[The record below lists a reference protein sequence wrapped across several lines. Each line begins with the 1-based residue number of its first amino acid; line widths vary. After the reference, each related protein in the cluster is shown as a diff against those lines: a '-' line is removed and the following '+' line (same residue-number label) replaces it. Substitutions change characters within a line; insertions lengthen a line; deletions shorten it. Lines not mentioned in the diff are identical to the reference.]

1 MVNPF
6 QKIKKSKHL
15 WHYGQQKTIHQTP
28 NFWRKSSST
37 TGTVGNKIYNLVM
50 AFLYIRGQL
59 GPDHWEYCSTPLFFL
74 NEVLFFFFSFHFCFF
89 IILATGSNPCTTL
102 EEIKNKGWLLYIT
115 KREALYCPGGASVD
129 HSFFP
134 LFTSSIFSLFDNGWG
149 LKHWFANRLWQ
160 WCRIGDL
167 PLYFL
172 CPYIDTYYISTIWTV
187 YNCIRPIYI
196 SIHSRRHAAFSS
208 IHHIAPTG
216 QKPLLSGGHSLR
228 LCTQKMLI
236 RTTSKEVL
244 IFKPFLP
251 LLWLPCCTC

>member
-1 MVNPF
+1 M
-6 QKIKKSKHL
+6 K
-15 WHYGQQKTIHQTP
+15 
-28 NFWRKSSST
+28 
-37 TGTVGNKIYNLVM
+37 
-50 AFLYIRGQL
+50 
-59 GPDHWEYCSTPLFFL
+59 
-74 NEVLFFFFSFHFCFF
+74 FFFFFF
-89 IILATGSNPCTTL
+89 FPFLLFYYTGHGQQPLHNTL

-196 SIHSRRHAAFSS
+196 H
-208 IHHIAPTG
+208 
-216 QKPLLSGGHSLR
+216 LLSKACSIFIHPPYSTYR
-228 LCTQKMLI
+228 SKATAEW
-236 RTTSKEVL
+236 RT
-244 IFKPFLP
+244 
-251 LLWLPCCTC
+251 